1 MKKRIEDRTREGMV
15 KTRRLGTGRSE
26 RREAPAATW
35 ALAPRYT
42 LSGSMPDGRPGDVV
56 DPPLRLGRSLGRRS
70 QVGGERE
77 AGDLPEPL

>member
-56 DPPLRLGRSLGRRS
+56 DPPDLTPERDE
-70 QVGGERE
+70 VGGVP
-77 AGDLPEPL
+77 AW